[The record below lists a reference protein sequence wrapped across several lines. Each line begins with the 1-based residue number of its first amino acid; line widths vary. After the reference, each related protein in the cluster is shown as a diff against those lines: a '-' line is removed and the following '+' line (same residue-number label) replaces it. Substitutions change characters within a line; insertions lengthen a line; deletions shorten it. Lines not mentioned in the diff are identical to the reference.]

1 MSPERLKGTALG
13 SNHTVRR
20 IGRWMRNSRPVVR
33 AVAGMHRGGPVILRY
48 HSVSDDPSWRGEYMQ
63 ESLVVSPE
71 VFDRQVSALTR
82 RHRLTTVDDI
92 VDRMRAGRSID
103 SRAVALTFDDGYE
116 DNYRVAFPILKK
128 HGASAT
134 FYVTTGSVGDGD
146 TLWTV
151 RLRRA
156 IRECAH
162 DSLPLTFL
170 GPHPLDVSTEEAREA
185 AVKMLT
191 GIVKRSKREEIEEIL
206 REVHEAVGEADG
218 TPGRRTMM
226 NWDEIGEL
234 HSAGMG
240 IGAHTVS
247 HFNLPS
253 LDTSDVAREVVASK
267 RDIEDRLGAEVRH
280 FAYPNG
286 RTDRHCDARIA
297 KIVAMAG
304 FHSAVTSLAGPVS
317 ARYSEYCI
325 PRLGVVPRHADI
337 RRLLADIEYAKFK
350 HQNAG
355 VVEKIS
361 AALPGRNGSFGA
373 DGLRP
378 PEDGID

>member
-1 MSPERLKGTALG
+1 MSPERLKESALG
-13 SNHTVRR
+13 NNRTVRR
-20 IGRWMRNSRPVVR
+20 IGRWMRSSRPVVR

-48 HSVSDDPSWRGEYMQ
+48 HSVSDDPSWRGGYMQ

-71 VFDRQVSALTR
+71 VFDRQVAALAR

-116 DNYRVAFPILKK
+116 DNYRVVFPILEK
-128 HGASAT
+128 HEASAT

-146 TLWTV
+146 ILWTV

-156 IRECAH
+156 IRACVQ
-162 DSLPLTFL
+162 DRLPLTFL
-170 GPHPLDVSTEEAREA
+170 GPHPLDVSTVEAREA

-191 GIVKRSKREEIEEIL
+191 GIVKRCKREEVEEIL
-206 REVHEAVGEADG
+206 REVHEAVGAADEAPD
-218 TPGRRTMM
+218 RRTMM
-226 NWDEIGEL
+226 TWDEIEEL
-234 HSAGMG
+234 LRAGMG

-267 RDIEDRLGAEVRH
+267 KDLEDRLGTEIRH

-286 RTDRHCDARIA
+286 RTDRHCDARVA

-304 FHSAVTSLAGPVS
+304 FHSAVTSLSGPVS
-317 ARYSEYCI
+317 SSHSEYCI
-325 PRLGVVPRHADI
+325 PRLGVAPRHADV
-337 RRLLADIEYAKFK
+337 RRLLADIEYSKFK

-361 AALPGRNGSFGA
+361 AALPGRNGIFGG

-378 PEDGID
+378 PEDGVG